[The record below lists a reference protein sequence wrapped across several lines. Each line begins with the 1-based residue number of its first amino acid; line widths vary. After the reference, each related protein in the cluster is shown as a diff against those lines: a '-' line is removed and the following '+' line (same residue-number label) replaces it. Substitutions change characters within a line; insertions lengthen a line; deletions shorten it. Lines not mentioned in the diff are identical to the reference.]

1 MALAALAGTTTSGWC
16 LRDSDLAVRYTAR
29 DRGAWWCDPPEAYPC
44 VEETK
49 RIVHRLVQIVT
60 QALAVGLLVSSV
72 ALAGDNSHKS
82 LTEEQFE
89 GTVIRVD
96 AKGGV
101 TIKTMEGTERTVQG
115 IGLQGGDKI
124 ACGRYGEGM
133 CNIIREKTK

>member
-1 MALAALAGTTTSGWC
+1 M
-16 LRDSDLAVRYTAR
+16 
-29 DRGAWWCDPPEAYPC
+29 
-44 VEETK
+44 
-49 RIVHRLVQIVT
+49 QIVT

-101 TIKTMEGTERTVQG
+101 TIRTTEGTERTVKA
-115 IGLQGGDKI
+115 LACQGGDKI

-133 CNIIREKTK
+133 CDIIREKTK